1 MARPRNADAAATRDR
16 VLEAARTV
24 AVRDGIRAVTC
35 EAVAKEAKVAKS
47 TVGPIDGLIEH
58 LIDYLFAALVAIQAM
73 PRASAEVNRS
83 TSRLLSEKLIE
94 CEPDLAVLAMNLC
107 ALASSQGAT
116 GAGHRYRQHVL
127 RLRDA
132 AARALAEFA
141 VEHGKMSQDVADR
154 HANEVV
160 SAFLDIAV
168 GAWELSGNRN

>member
-35 EAVAKEAKVAKS
+35 EAVAKEAGVAKS

-73 PRASAEVNRS
+73 PRTPAEVNRS

-94 CEPDLAVLAMNLC
+94 CEPDLAVLAISVC
-107 ALASSQGAT
+107 ALASSQSAT
-116 GAGHRYRQHVL
+116 GAGHRYRQHFL

-132 AARALAEFA
+132 SSRALSEFTI
-141 VEHGKMSQDVADR
+141 EHGKMPRDAAKSHAD
-154 HANEVV
+154 EVV
-160 SAFLDIAV
+160 SDYLEIAV
-168 GAWELSGNRN
+168 AAWE